1 MANLNTHINQFTS
14 TKNFDFMQFN
24 TDEVN
29 QLLRDIF
36 FSQDKAKEEGN
47 YKAYAEFA
55 LKLLEAKDQIEINT
69 KKLEILKL
77 LEEKG
82 LSEHYTLT
90 DKQTGRAVRGKKGDS
105 GNASNAEPMTIK
117 YLTKEGEVKTV
128 LLEKSTMQISEK
140 NFKDNAELLNFWNY
154 CKKIKDTQ
162 GHIVF
167 NGKKEYI
174 INKNIL
180 ADISEGDLK
189 EQFKP
194 YYTAA

>member
-1 MANLNTHINQFTS
+1 MANINTHINQFKT

-24 TDEVN
+24 SDEVN

-36 FSQDKAKEEGN
+36 FAQDKSKEEGN

-55 LKLLEAKDQIEINT
+55 LKLLEAKEQIDINT
-69 KKLEILKL
+69 KKLEILAL
-77 LEEKG
+77 LEKNG
-82 LSEHYTLT
+82 LAEHYTLT
-90 DKQTGRAVRGKKGDS
+90 SKQTGRAVRGKKAES
-105 GNASNAEPMTIK
+105 GNASNADPLTIK

-180 ADISEGDLK
+180 ADISESDLK

-194 YYTAA
+194 YYTA